1 MTAAPGLRIFVV
13 EDDPLTASLHGE
25 YVRRVPGFTLVGT
38 AHTRREAVAALLP
51 NGPRADPGRQPP
63 ADLVLL
69 DMNLPDGHGLAICRM
84 LRAAGAGIDVLAI
97 TAATELPVVREAIAL
112 GVVQYLIKPFG
123 FAAFE
128 DKLRGYAA
136 FRAELAA
143 GAVDGGATQDAVDA
157 ALTRLRGPGDSGTA
171 SPHPAASA
179 PGSPGSHG
187 SSGSPRSGASATL
200 SSEPG
205 PGSGAS
211 ATPTSSS
218 GPGSSGQPASP
229 RRTPSPPGPGRG
241 SWASTSSG
249 SFPPTPSSLPKGLSE
264 TTLAQVADL
273 VAGSAVPLSAAEV
286 HAGTGIAR
294 VTARRYLEYLAAVGR
309 VEKEPRYG
317 SPGRPEMGYRWH
329 P

>member
-1 MTAAPGLRIFVV
+1 MTADLRVFVV
-13 EDDPLTASLHGE
+13 EDDQLTASLHGE

-51 NGPRADPGRQPP
+51 DGARAEPGSRPP

-128 DKLRGYAA
+128 EKLLAYAA
-136 FRAELAA
+136 FRSTLTA

-157 ALTRLRGPGDSGTA
+157 ALTRLRGARAPGA
-171 SPHPAASA
+171 AVPPAADD
-179 PGSPGSHG
+179 
-187 SSGSPRSGASATL
+187 GASRAV
-200 SSEPG
+200 
-205 PGSGAS
+205 
-211 ATPTSSS
+211 
-218 GPGSSGQPASP
+218 
-229 RRTPSPPGPGRG
+229 RTPSP
-241 SWASTSSG
+241 
-249 SFPPTPSSLPKGLSE
+249 LPKGLSE
-264 TTLAQVADL
+264 TTLSQVAEL
-273 VAGSAVPLSAAEV
+273 LAGSTEALSATEV
-286 HAGTGIAR
+286 HTGTGISR

-309 VEKEPRYG
+309 VEKEARYG
-317 SPGRPEMGYRWH
+317 TPGRPEMGYRWH

>member
-1 MTAAPGLRIFVV
+1 MTGRRDLRVFVV

-51 NGPRADPGRQPP
+51 DGPRPQPGRPSP

-84 LRAAGAGIDVLAI
+84 LRAAGAGVDVLAI

-128 DKLRGYAA
+128 EKLHAYAA
-136 FRAELAA
+136 FRAALLT
-143 GAVDGGATQDAVDA
+143 GAVDGGTTQDAVDA
-157 ALTRLRGPGDSGTA
+157 ALIRLRGGVGSGG
-171 SPHPAASA
+171 SASA
-179 PGSPGSHG
+179 PW
-187 SSGSPRSGASATL
+187 SGP
-200 SSEPG
+200 
-205 PGSGAS
+205 
-211 ATPTSSS
+211 SSS
-218 GPGSSGQPASP
+218 APSSDPSSASSAGPPSS
-229 RRTPSPPGPGRG
+229 SPP
-241 SWASTSSG
+241 SSPLP
-249 SFPPTPSSLPKGLSE
+249 SSLPSSLPKGLSE
-264 TTLAQVADL
+264 ATLRQVSEL
-273 VAGSAVPLSAAEV
+273 LGESAEALSAAEV
-286 HAGTGIAR
+286 HRGTGISR

-317 SPGRPEMGYRWH
+317 TPGRPEMGYRWH

>member
-1 MTAAPGLRIFVV
+1 MTAAPDLRIFVV

-51 NGPRADPGRQPP
+51 SGPRADPARQPP

-84 LRAAGAGIDVLAI
+84 LRAGGAGIDVLAI

-171 SPHPAASA
+171 SPHSAASG
-179 PGSPGSHG
+179 PGSPGSLG
-187 SSGSPRSGASATL
+187 SSGSPG
-200 SSEPG
+200 SSR
-205 PGSGAS
+205 
-211 ATPTSSS
+211 S
-218 GPGSSGQPASP
+218 GPGWSGQPAAP
-229 RRTPSPPGPGRG
+229 RRTPSPPGSGRG
-241 SWASTSSG
+241 SSGWGPTSSG
-249 SFPPTPSSLPKGLSE
+249 SFPPAPSSLPKGLSE